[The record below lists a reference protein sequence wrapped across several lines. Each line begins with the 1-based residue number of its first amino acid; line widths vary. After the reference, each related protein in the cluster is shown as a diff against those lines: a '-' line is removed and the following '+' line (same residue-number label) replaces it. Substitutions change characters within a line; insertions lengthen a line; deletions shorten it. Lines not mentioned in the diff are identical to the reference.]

1 MIYTDIRSHYG
12 RKRAPFGRRTP
23 HSRHPAGPRRLVV
36 QKWRQYHR
44 LDSGWHVVL
53 LRPVPEDAAG
63 CVDARLGRRVAE
75 IPVSERIRTYG
86 HNAYAHV
93 CRPCNQHEL
102 DEVHC
107 LSSAALVSQR

>member
-1 MIYTDIRSHYG
+1 MIRTNIRANTICKSAEF
-12 RKRAPFGRRTP
+12 RRRAPRG
-23 HSRHPAGPRRLVV
+23 RHPAGPRRLVV

>member
-1 MIYTDIRSHYG
+1 MIYSDIRSPNA
-12 RKRAPFGRRTP
+12 RERAHIGRRTP
-23 HSRHPAGPRRLVV
+23 PNRGPAGPRRLVV

>member
-1 MIYTDIRSHYG
+1 MTYTATRS
-12 RKRAPFGRRTP
+12 RTTRRPAALRPRAPRTRR
-23 HSRHPAGPRRLVV
+23 PAGPRRLVV

-53 LRPVPEDAAG
+53 LRPVPEDADA

-102 DEVHC
+102 DEMHC

>member
-23 HSRHPAGPRRLVV
+23 RSRHPAGPRRLVV